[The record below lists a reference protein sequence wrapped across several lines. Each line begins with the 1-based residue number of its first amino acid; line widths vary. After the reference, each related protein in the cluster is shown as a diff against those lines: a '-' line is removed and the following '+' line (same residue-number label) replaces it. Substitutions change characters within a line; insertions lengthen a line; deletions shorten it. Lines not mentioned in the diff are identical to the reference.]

1 MPSQAPVILCVASH
15 LKGMHFMKEAHR
27 LGCRVFL
34 LTHANLLEAPW
45 PRQALEGV
53 YALPDFAD
61 MAAVRHAVSYLYR
74 SVKFDKLVPMGDY
87 DVEVTADLREHL
99 RLPGMGV
106 TASRY
111 FRDKLAMR
119 DRTQSHGIPV
129 PAFTGLLHDADVAA
143 FTRQV
148 PAPWVLKPRAEA
160 GSKGIQVLHDTD
172 SLWRA
177 LDELGDTRSHHL
189 LERFVEGD
197 IFHVD
202 SVVHE
207 GRVVFASAQRY
218 GRPIL
223 SLKQGGGVYSTRTI
237 ERGTREERALQDTN
251 RRVITAL
258 GMPQGVT
265 HIEYI
270 HDPATGEFL
279 FLEAAA
285 RVGAAKIS
293 DVIYYATGVCLW
305 HEWAKLEAATP
316 TNPYVPPVPAA
327 DHAGVVITVA
337 HQARPDYGRYRDSEI
352 VWRQSTRSHHAGLL
366 VKSPDWGR
374 VESLVLDY
382 EGRMAAEYAAQP
394 ALAH

>member
-1 MPSQAPVILCVASH
+1 
-15 LKGMHFMKEAHR
+15 MHFIKEAHR

-34 LTHANLLEAPW
+34 LTHAKLLEAPW

-53 YALPDFAD
+53 YALPDFED
-61 MAAVRHAVSYLYR
+61 MAAVRRAVSYLHR
-74 SVKFDKLVPMGDY
+74 GVKFDRLVPMGDY
-87 DVEVTADLREHL
+87 DVEVTAELREHL

-119 DRTQSHGIPV
+119 DRTLAHGIPV
-129 PAFTGLLHDADVAA
+129 PEFTGALHDADVAA
-143 FTRQV
+143 FIRQV
-148 PAPWVLKPRAEA
+148 PGPWVLKPRAEA
-160 GSKGIQVLHDTD
+160 GSKGIQVIHDAET
-172 SLWRA
+172 LRQA
-177 LDELGDTRSHHL
+177 LDDLGDTRSHHL
-189 LERFVEGD
+189 IERFVEGD
-197 IFHVD
+197 IYHVD
-202 SVVHE
+202 SVVHG

-223 SLKQGGGVYSTRTI
+223 ELKQGGGVYSTRTI
-237 ERGTREERALQDTN
+237 ARGTPEDRALQETN
-251 RRVITAL
+251 RRVIKAL

-270 HDPATGEFL
+270 HDPESGAFL

-285 RVGAAKIS
+285 RVGAAKIP

-316 TNPYVPPVPAA
+316 ASPYVPPMPAA

-337 HQARPDYGRYRDSEI
+337 HQERPDYGAYREPEI
-352 VWRQSTRSHHAGLL
+352 VWRQTTRTHHAGLL

-374 VESLVLDY
+374 VETLVLDY
-382 EGRMAAEYAAQP
+382 EGRMAAEYAPQP
-394 ALAH
+394 ALAP